1 MRLPTKT
8 GYAIRALFH
17 MAFYGRGE
25 RVQAKE
31 IAERQRIPLRYL
43 EEVLQD
49 LRRAGLVMASRGP
62 RGGYLLARL
71 PETISVGD
79 IMRALG
85 GLAGDWFDA
94 EPSVDDAEPTPRA
107 LPLPPGEVD
116 VPALLGRDLARR
128 MEAALDAVSLRD
140 YLQRAEAEGLE
151 ASGANLMYFI

>member
-1 MRLPTKT
+1 MRLPAKT

-17 MAFYGRGE
+17 MAFFGRGE

-49 LRRAGLVMASRGP
+49 LRRAGLVLASRGP
-62 RGGYLLARL
+62 RGGYVLARP
-71 PETISVGD
+71 PESISVGD

-94 EPSVDDAEPTPRA
+94 EPSVDDSEPAPRV
-107 LPLPPGEVD
+107 LPLPAGEVD
-116 VPALLGRDLARR
+116 IPALLGRDLARR
-128 MEAALDAVSLRD
+128 IEAALDAVSLRD

-151 ASGANLMYFI
+151 ASGAPLMYFI